1 MWLENKVSCVK
12 QYNTYVCFIWNS
24 DSGGIEQTVN
34 TTFFLIPAEK
44 VTKKLTLGTK
54 NNRPK
59 LQSITIAL
67 TALRVFIFIFISLT

>member
-1 MWLENKVSCVK
+1 M
-12 QYNTYVCFIWNS
+12 
-24 DSGGIEQTVN
+24 N